1 MMTIFLGP
9 SSLIQL
15 FLASPIIP
23 PSQKVG
29 KKTYIHIFYH
39 APPPPFPQRL
49 VNKIGITGITDRKIK
64 LLNTPGGRRD

>member
-1 MMTIFLGP
+1 MISPMMTIFLGP

-39 APPPPFPQRL
+39 APPPSLSSEISEQDWDYRYY
-49 VNKIGITGITDRKIK
+49 R
-64 LLNTPGGRRD
+64 